1 VLSFMNRQR
10 SAAGLAAL
18 SRNGCLDSKARAWS
32 QQMAASG
39 SLGHNPN
46 TASDTDACLSW
57 TSRAE
62 NVAYS
67 SSAAAVND
75 LFWGSSSH
83 RDNILRASVTMAGVG
98 AVRASDGTLWVTVMF
113 AG

>member
-1 VLSFMNRQR
+1 VLAFMNQKR

-32 QQMAASG
+32 QRMAASG
-39 SLGHNPN
+39 VLGHNPS
-46 TASDTDACLSW
+46 TAADTGACVNW

-67 SSAAAVND
+67 WSAAAVDD
-75 LFWGSSSH
+75 LFWSSAPH
-83 RDNILRASVTMAGVG
+83 RDNILRGSVTTAGVG
-98 AVRASDGTLWVTVMF
+98 AVRTADGTVWVTVMF